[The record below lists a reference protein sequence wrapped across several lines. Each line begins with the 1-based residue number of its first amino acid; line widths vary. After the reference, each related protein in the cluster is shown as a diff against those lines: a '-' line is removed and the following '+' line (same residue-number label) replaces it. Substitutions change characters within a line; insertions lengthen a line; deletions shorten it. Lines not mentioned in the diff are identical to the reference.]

1 MPKLC
6 PKSLIPSISVAGSSF
21 LPFLRKSALTH
32 CNRLRKCLENYSK
45 IGIFY
50 GSGSQ
55 KRPYLRKWRF
65 LDNFALHPTWGFRIQ
80 NGQKVTEMNGSVA
93 EVTPPHPLAVTSAT
107 ALEARSGSVTTKIR
121 AAL

>member
-1 MPKLC
+1 MPKLY
-6 PKSLIPSISVAGSSF
+6 PKSSIPSISVAGSSF
-21 LPFLRKSALTH
+21 LPFSPKTGLTN
-32 CNRLRKCLENYSK
+32 CNCLRKCLENYSK
-45 IGIFY
+45 LRIFY

-65 LDNFALHPTWGFRIQ
+65 LDNFAMHPTWGFRIQ
-80 NGQKVTEMNGSVA
+80 NGQKPTEMDGSVA

-121 AAL
+121 AAR